1 MPFHPLD
8 RRLDGDLAATDG
20 RQSMGELVQALEA
33 RGYVRRAVDRSDRR
47 ARLVRLTPKGRR
59 AVRRAIEEIAEI
71 ESAWL
76 ERFGRAGFDVD
87 VRRML
92 EAGLRER

>member
-1 MPFHPLD
+1 L
-8 RRLDGDLAATDG
+8 R
-20 RQSMGELVQALEA
+20 SSAL
-33 RGYVRRAVDRSDRR
+33 VRRSRSNPSRR
-47 ARLVRLTPKGRR
+47 DQETDVL
-59 AVRRAIEEIAEI
+59 AEI

-87 VRRML
+87 VRGML